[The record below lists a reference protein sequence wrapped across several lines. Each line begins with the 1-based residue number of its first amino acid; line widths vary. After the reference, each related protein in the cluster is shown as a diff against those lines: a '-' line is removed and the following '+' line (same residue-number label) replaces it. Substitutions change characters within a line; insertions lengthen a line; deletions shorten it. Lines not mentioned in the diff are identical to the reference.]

1 MLEPR
6 EADIPVLFLV
16 LVVLPLVAY
25 ILLGKW
31 SEVTKKRERISLLA
45 QLAAEEAFK
54 AEAMAVGNAIP
65 LVSSSKSGLHV
76 CARCFAP
83 AKTRCS
89 RCKSIRYCSG
99 KCQIIH
105 WRQAHKQECQQLE
118 TTSSSSSSPKAV
130 SVDES
135 LHGRVLLKDYMN
147 SQFLGYNNDQG
158 EKVSTDDLT
167 SLSFGVP
174 AVVDCSAI
182 GNSQIPIL
190 ERTVN
195 KRVSHKPQNEML
207 RGEDKDVID
216 SCEDASKSRATHLT
230 SDFISSKEAFTRH
243 RSRKSD
249 SVVSDVENL
258 RKHNVNSSNVGQA
271 ASRGTMHGSDK
282 YITPPQNTL
291 EPRKS
296 CGFSSSSCLTRNG
309 TNAHQM
315 EYDQDE
321 GDLLKW
327 ENSTNAEKINF
338 NGSYEMTATNGNVNA
353 KSGSQALQEKISKL
367 PKSTMKVSG
376 EKYCSELE
384 RKGHIANE
392 SNVARKRDIKAAQG
406 SNGVERMG
414 IMKMVGLRKSTK
426 LTRQDAPIN
435 NGKRNKKLKMLF
447 PYEEFVKF
455 FQCEVFDLSPRGL
468 LNCGNSCYANAV
480 LQCLTCT
487 KPLITYLIHR
497 SHSRACC
504 VKGWCLMCEL
514 EQHVVMLRESGGPLS
529 LSRILMHIRSI
540 NFQIGDGSQEDAHE
554 FLRLIIASMQSICLE
569 GLGGENKVDPILQE
583 TTFIQHIFGGRLRSK
598 VKCMICHQ
606 ESERYENIMDLT
618 LEIYGWV
625 ESLEDALT
633 QFTATEDLDGE
644 NMYRCGR
651 CATYVRARKQL
662 SIHEAPNILTIVLK
676 RFQEGRYGKISK
688 WITFPDLLD
697 MIPFMTGTE
706 DIPPLYM
713 LYAVVVHLDTLN
725 ASFSGHYVSYVKD
738 MRGNWFRIDDT
749 EVQPVLM
756 SQVMSEGAYI
766 LFYMRSCP
774 RPQRT
779 YIEET
784 IQQQVPDSARNCIS
798 KAQKLARTSQSRPS
812 SQSVGLQDSTNP
824 RPDMPPRSTNHTSN
838 GILKSA
844 SRNVQP
850 VMEAYA
856 EPVCM
861 DFSNATSSDWS
872 LFTSSDEASFTTE
885 STRDSFSTV
894 DYADTCNADTISS
907 IFNTLYAPEYSR
919 NSVSCRKVSN
929 CRPHTRFVS
938 EQKGHIL
945 DSYLSTQPLDKVQKR
960 VFSKQLSDPSSQ
972 FPSDSN
978 CNMFVKY
985 GINPIHGFERTSD
998 HCKL

>member
-118 TTSSSSSSPKAV
+118 TTSSSSSSPKSV
-130 SVDES
+130 SVEES
-135 LHGRVLLKDYMN
+135 LHGRVLHNDYMN
-147 SQFLGYNNDQG
+147 SQFLGYDNDQG
-158 EKVSTDDLT
+158 EKVSADDLT

-174 AVVDCSAI
+174 GVVDFSTI

-195 KRVSHKPQNEML
+195 KRVSHKPQNEIL

-249 SVVSDVENL
+249 SVVSEVENL

-271 ASRGTMHGSDK
+271 ASKGTMHGSDK
-282 YITPPQNTL
+282 YITPPQNTF

-338 NGSYEMTATNGNVNA
+338 NSSYEMTATNGNVNA
-353 KSGSQALQEKISKL
+353 KSGSQALQAKISKL

-376 EKYCSELE
+376 EQYCSELE
-384 RKGHIANE
+384 RKGHVANE
-392 SNVARKRDIKAAQG
+392 SNVARMRDIKAAQG

-435 NGKRNKKLKMLF
+435 NGKRNNKLKMLF

-514 EQHVVMLRESGGPLS
+514 EQHAVMLRESGGPLS

-569 GLGGENKVDPILQE
+569 GLGGEKKVDPILQE

-606 ESERYENIMDLT
+606 ESERYENMMDLT

-651 CATYVRARKQL
+651 CATYVRARKEL

-688 WITFPDLLD
+688 RITFPDMLD
-697 MIPFMTGTE
+697 MIPFMTRTE
-706 DIPPLYM
+706 DMPPLYL

-749 EVQPVLM
+749 EVQPVPM

-774 RPQRT
+774 LPQRT
-779 YIEET
+779 YIEKT

-919 NSVSCRKVSN
+919 NSDSCRKVSN

-960 VFSKQLSDPSSQ
+960 VLSKQVSDPSSQ

-985 GINPIHGFERTSD
+985 GSNPIHGFERTSD

>member
-45 QLAAEEAFK
+45 QLAAEEALTT
-54 AEAMAVGNAIP
+54 EAMAVPNVIP
-65 LVSSSKSGLHV
+65 LLSSSKTV

-83 AKTRCS
+83 ATTRCS

-105 WRQAHKQECQQLE
+105 WRQAHKQDCQQLE
-118 TTSSSSSSPKAV
+118 ATSSSSSSPKSV
-130 SVDES
+130 SVGDS
-135 LHGRVLLKDYMN
+135 LHGRVLLNDCMN
-147 SQFLGYNNDQG
+147 SHFLGYDINQG
-158 EKVSTDDLT
+158 EKASTDDIT
-167 SLSFGVP
+167 SLSIGVP
-174 AVVDCSAI
+174 AAADCSVI
-182 GNSQIPIL
+182 STSQIPIL
-190 ERTVN
+190 ERTMD
-195 KRVSHKPQNEML
+195 KRVSHKSHGEML
-207 RGEDKDVID
+207 RREDEDVIE
-216 SCEDASKSRATHLT
+216 SCEEASKSWATHST
-230 SDFISSKEAFTRH
+230 SSDFISSKETFIRN
-243 RSRKSD
+243 RSRYSD
-249 SVVSDVENL
+249 SVVSEVENP
-258 RKHNVNSSNVGQA
+258 RKHKVNSSNVYIHGQS
-271 ASRGTMHGSDK
+271 ASRDTMHEIDK
-282 YITPPQNTL
+282 YKTPLRNSF
-291 EPRKS
+291 EPRSS

-309 TNAHQM
+309 TSAHQM
-315 EYDQDE
+315 EYDQYD

-327 ENSTNAEKINF
+327 GNTTNVDTVNINC
-338 NGSYEMTATNGNVNA
+338 SSEMTATNGSVKAN
-353 KSGSQALQEKISKL
+353 SGSQSIQMKISKF
-367 PKSTMKVSG
+367 PKSTSKVSG
-376 EKYCSELE
+376 EQYHSEVE
-384 RKGHIANE
+384 RKGKISNE
-392 SNVARKRDIKAAQG
+392 SSQTEVARMRDIKAAQG
-406 SNGVERMG
+406 SNGVARMG

-426 LTRQDAPIN
+426 HSRQEAPVTN
-435 NGKRNKKLKMLF
+435 DKRNEKLKMLF
-447 PYEEFVKF
+447 PYEEFLKF

-487 KPLITYLIHR
+487 KPLVTFLLRR

-504 VKGWCLMCEL
+504 VKDWCLMCEL

-529 LSRILMHIRSI
+529 LSRILSHIRSI

-554 FLRLIIASMQSICLE
+554 FLRLLIASMQSICLE

-598 VKCMICHQ
+598 VKCMMCHH
-606 ESERYENIMDLT
+606 ESERYENFMDLT
-618 LEIYGWV
+618 LEIFGWV

-676 RFQEGRYGKISK
+676 RFQEGRYGKINK
-688 WITFPDLLD
+688 WITFPDMLD
-697 MIPFMTGTE
+697 MIPFMTGTR

-738 MRGNWFRIDDT
+738 MCGNWFRIDDT
-749 EVQPVLM
+749 EVQPVPM

-779 YIEET
+779 YIEKA
-784 IQQQVPDSARNCIS
+784 IQQQVPDSARNCTS
-798 KAQKLARTSQSRPS
+798 KAQKLARPGQSRPS
-812 SQSVGLQDSTNP
+812 SQYVGLEPTTNS
-824 RPDMPPRSTNHTSN
+824 RPDMPRSTNHT
-838 GILKSA
+838 LKIA
-844 SRNVQP
+844 SRNVLP

-856 EPVCM
+856 EPGCM
-861 DFSNATSSDWS
+861 EFSNATSSDWS

-894 DYADTCNADTISS
+894 DYADTCNIDTISS
-907 IFNTLYAPEYSR
+907 IFNTLYAPEYSS

-938 EQKGHIL
+938 EQKGRIL

-960 VFSKQLSDPSSQ
+960 VFSK
-972 FPSDSN
+972 
-978 CNMFVKY
+978 
-985 GINPIHGFERTSD
+985 
-998 HCKL
+998 

>member
-118 TTSSSSSSPKAV
+118 TTSSSSSSPKSV

-554 FLRLIIASMQSICLE
+554 FLR
-569 GLGGENKVDPILQE
+569 
-583 TTFIQHIFGGRLRSK
+583 
-598 VKCMICHQ
+598 
-606 ESERYENIMDLT
+606 
-618 LEIYGWV
+618 
-625 ESLEDALT
+625 
-633 QFTATEDLDGE
+633 
-644 NMYRCGR
+644 

-688 WITFPDLLD
+688 WITFPDMLD

-985 GINPIHGFERTSD
+985 GSNPIHGFERTSD